1 MSSIENPRIID
12 YTLRYPTRGDALR
25 LRLRQSGTLHSVRLF
40 EKEPVS
46 HPVGLRC
53 LIKQHQVP
61 HGFFSKDI
69 KTMNDLFVHGEG
81 ASAMA
86 SSHEG
91 NGPKNRGGQ
100 RSKI

>member
-1 MSSIENPRIID
+1 
-12 YTLRYPTRGDALR
+12 
-25 LRLRQSGTLHSVRLF
+25 
-40 EKEPVS
+40 
-46 HPVGLRC
+46 
-53 LIKQHQVP
+53 
-61 HGFFSKDI
+61 
-69 KTMNDLFVHGEG
+69 MNDLFVHGEG